1 MTRTRD
7 REAHRM
13 AEMTRTRA
21 TIAAVL
27 FVVVWMGLNSY
38 LGPDDTES
46 ARDVAADLF
55 ELTGETK

>member
-1 MTRTRD
+1 
-7 REAHRM
+7 
-13 AEMTRTRA
+13 MTRTRA

-27 FVVVWMGLNSY
+27 FVAVWLALNSY

-46 ARDVAADLF
+46 ARLVAEDIF